1 MKSKNKI
8 TNSKS
13 NIFAR
18 IRSNH
23 YGESPSFTSVD
34 AAITWVQ
41 QASRELVESGYS
53 NVTYTIQGEY
63 NSNNN
68 REHATSS
75 QASNQIQVQ
84 AKHNLYDTTNKKAK
98 TMKEKSNILPT
109 DFFMVS
115 ERDVKTIAAATM
127 EAAIKCKKLSD
138 NEFEEAIMDVSNGL
152 VSLRRSENNHDRI
165 DFNFWEPYKKTHP
178 SKDPCKKPLEAIE
191 KTIIDTYMLGRSRYS
206 ATMESDANMSNASIN
221 NVLTSSCHNN
231 KTVEELVQ
239 NITSTIH
246 VHLIQ
251 DKNVRTY
258 LSCHSIGVAAEISDM
273 TGGVITCSMSDD
285 TVTLSCST
293 GVTSLVTTTGKAL
306 NEIDRQL
313 RTILIRLL
321 IHASIS
327 HRTRDAIA
335 CIIDLESLAD
345 MALIE
350 DLIADTASLSS
361 PHKENNENVLAS
373 TSDTPLYS
381 YSLL

>member
-1 MKSKNKI
+1 MTNHKIEKSK
-8 TNSKS
+8 SD
-13 NIFAR
+13 IFAR
-18 IRSNH
+18 IRSNN
-23 YGESPSFTSVD
+23 YGESQSFTSVD

-41 QASRELVESGYS
+41 QASRELVESGYA
-53 NVTYTIQGEY
+53 NVTFTILGEY
-63 NSNNN
+63 NSNIN
-68 REHATSS
+68 REHATDS
-75 QASNQIQVQ
+75 QANNHIQV
-84 AKHNLYDTTNKKAK
+84 HNLYNTTNKKAK
-98 TMKEKSNILPT
+98 KMKEKSNILTT

-127 EAAIKCKKLSD
+127 EAAIRCKELSD

-152 VSLRRSENNHDRI
+152 VSLRRSDNKI
-165 DFNFWEPYKKTHP
+165 DFKYWEPYKKTHP
-178 SKDPCKKPLEAIE
+178 STDPCKKPLKAIE
-191 KTIIDTYMLGRSRYS
+191 QTIMDTYLLGQSRIR
-206 ATMESDANMSNASIN
+206 ARIESDANMSNASIN

>member
-1 MKSKNKI
+1 MNRII

-23 YGESPSFTSVD
+23 YGESQSFTTID
-34 AAITWVQ
+34 EALTWVQ
-41 QASRELVESGYS
+41 HTSRELVESGYA
-53 NVTYTIQGEY
+53 NVTFTIHGEY
-63 NSNNN
+63 HYNDYQGHVND
-68 REHATSS
+68 S
-75 QASNQIQVQ
+75 QYCDSIQSDRPTLES
-84 AKHNLYDTTNKKAK
+84 KIDSITNKNED
-98 TMKEKSNILPT
+98 MKKIIKSTT
-109 DFFMVS
+109 DFFSLS
-115 ERDVKTIAAATM
+115 ETEIGKIATATM
-127 EAAIKCKKLSD
+127 EAAIRSKKLSD

-152 VSLRRSENNHDRI
+152 VSLRRSDNKI
-165 DFNFWEPYKKTHP
+165 DFKYWEPYKKTHP
-178 SKDPCKKPLEAIE
+178 STDPCKKPLKAIE
-191 KTIIDTYMLGRSRYS
+191 QTIMDTYLLGQSRIR
-206 ATMESDANMSNASIN
+206 ARIESDANMSNASIN

-273 TGGVITCSMSDD
+273 TGGVITCSMSED

-350 DLIADTASLSS
+350 DLIADTASLSN

-373 TSDTPLYS
+373 TSDTPPYS